1 MSKKDSTWR
10 EYNIHGSAEDE
21 NQPVDIFAM
30 SASGDNA
37 YETFQYDIDDTI
49 QINIRAEAEYDKS
62 TGMSVWKGSEV
73 MCTYLRQHPEI
84 VHNKKVLE
92 LGAGCGLCGLVCR
105 IALDPKS
112 VLISDGDHKV
122 LDNLRFNVKRNGLQ
136 LADDASPS
144 VSVDDDESI
153 IAVPQLIW
161 GKNHAINFT
170 KQYGK
175 QNVIIA
181 TDCVYMTQS
190 VIPLF
195 ETINEVLDN
204 TSESVFLFVNTCASA
219 CPIETVYKIAN
230 DAGFISSEEEHWYY
244 EDDREQRKHPV
255 HVFRRR
261 K

>member
-21 NQPVDIFAM
+21 DQPVDIFATTTNN
-30 SASGDNA
+30 DA

-84 VHNKKVLE
+84 VHKKKVLE
-92 LGAGCGLCGLVCR
+92 LGAGCGLCGLICKIV
-105 IALDPKS
+105 LGPTS

-122 LDNLRFNVKRNGLQ
+122 LQNLRFNVKLNGLQ
-136 LADDASPS
+136 LADDDADPDSASVP
-144 VSVDDDESI
+144 DDESI

-161 GKNHAINFT
+161 GKNHAVNFI

-175 QNVIIA
+175 QDVIIA

-190 VIPLF
+190 VTPLF
-195 ETINEVLDN
+195 ETINEVLDDN
-204 TSESVFLFVNTCASA
+204 TGIFLFVNTCASA
-219 CPIETVYKIAN
+219 CSIETVFKIAK
-230 DAGFISSEEEHWYY
+230 DAGFIALEEEYWYH
-244 EDDREQRKHPV
+244 EDDRDQRKHPV

>member
-1 MSKKDSTWR
+1 MSQKDSTWR
-10 EYNIHGSAEDE
+10 EYNIHGSADEEE

-30 SASGDNA
+30 TTSGEDA
-37 YETFQYDIDDTI
+37 YETFQYDIDNTI
-49 QINIRAEAEYDKS
+49 KINIRAEAEYDKS

-92 LGAGCGLCGLVCR
+92 LGAGCGLCGLVCK
-105 IALDPKS
+105 IVLDPTT

-122 LDNLRFNVKRNGLQ
+122 LENLRFNIKLNGLQ
-136 LADDASPS
+136 LADNDATSS
-144 VSVDDDESI
+144 VASVDDDESI

-161 GKNHAINFT
+161 GKNHAVNFT

-175 QNVIIA
+175 QDVIIA

-195 ETINEVLDN
+195 ETINEVLD
-204 TSESVFLFVNTCASA
+204 TSGIFLFVNTCASA
-219 CPIETVYKIAN
+219 CPMQTVFKIAN
-230 DAGFISSEEEHWYY
+230 DAGFISLEEEYWYH
-244 EDDREQRKHPV
+244 EDDRDQRKHPV
-255 HVFRRR
+255 HIFRR